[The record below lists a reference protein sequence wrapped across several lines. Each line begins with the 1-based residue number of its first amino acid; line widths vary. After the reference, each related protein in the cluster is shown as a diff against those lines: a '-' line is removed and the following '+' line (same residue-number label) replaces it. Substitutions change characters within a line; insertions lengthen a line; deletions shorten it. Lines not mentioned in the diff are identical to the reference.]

1 MGIIFVAE
9 IGDVSKQ
16 QDLGGFYRHLY
27 QTTVAEDD
35 NKDKVYKKP
44 EFSPSDKKSKD
55 KISEEELENSKVPN
69 QSTEVFDRKTQEKT
83 SRSYRK
89 RKKSESSDEE
99 EVEKESKK
107 NKVDKKRRSK
117 ETPEKRKEKKNKE
130 EEEEESKQRLEK
142 GEEEII

>member
-55 KISEEELENSKVPN
+55 KIPEEELENSKVPN
-69 QSTEVFDRKTQEKT
+69 QSTEVDRKTQEKS

-107 NKVDKKRRSK
+107 NKVGKKRRS
-117 ETPEKRKEKKNKE
+117 
-130 EEEEESKQRLEK
+130 
-142 GEEEII
+142 IF